1 MKLAINGI
9 GAVGGFGCG
18 TDALASALHSGRC
31 EPGRAAVKTTRG
43 PVEIPVYLAD
53 TSRLEDFVNKRA
65 LRRIDHFSKMA
76 LLGAHLALKE
86 AGKLEEDHSR
96 MGVIVATGY
105 GAAHTTYDF
114 LDSFLLQSDSFSSPT
129 CFSSSVHNAAA
140 ASISMLL
147 DITGPGLTVS
157 QFEMSA
163 ASALLAARSW
173 LEEGR
178 VDSVLFG
185 TVDEY
190 CDVLGYCWHRFYGEK
205 AAAPHEMRPLEFNMQ
220 SAIPGEGAAFFLLT
234 AEGKETVSPYGF
246 IEDIL
251 IGRCSGGKIGAT
263 QGTRLFIGAD
273 GNMTFSSYYMN
284 HLPGGV
290 PTTCYTPLYG
300 SLPTGQAFDI
310 AIAAISR
317 MNGKVF
323 PSPGTG
329 GCADIPERP
338 LGDDKIDCITIG
350 GEGELASV
358 ILC

>member
-18 TDALASALHSGRC
+18 TDALASALDSGRC
-31 EPGRAAVKTTRG
+31 EPGRVTIKTTRG
-43 PVEIPVYLAD
+43 PVEMPVYLAD
-53 TSRLEDFVNKRA
+53 TSRLEDFVNKRS
-65 LRRIDHFSKMA
+65 LRRVDHFSKMA
-76 LLGAHLALKE
+76 LLGSHLALKE

-114 LDSFLLQSDSFSSPT
+114 LDSFMLQSDSFSSPT

-147 DITGPGLTVS
+147 GITGPGLTVS
-157 QFEMSA
+157 QFEMSV

-190 CDVLGYCWHRFYGEK
+190 CDVLGYCWHRFFRDR
-205 AAAPHEMRPLEFNMQ
+205 ATTMHDMNPLEFDVQ

-234 AEGKETVSPYGF
+234 ANEKETASPYGF

-251 IGRCSGGKIGAT
+251 IGRCSRGKIGAT
-263 QGTRLFIGAD
+263 HGARLFIGAD
-273 GNMTFSSYYMN
+273 GNRMFGRYYRD
-284 HLPGGV
+284 HLPGSV
-290 PTTCYTPLYG
+290 PTACYTPLYG

-310 AIAAISR
+310 AIASISR
-317 MNGKVF
+317 KSGKVF
-323 PSPGTG
+323 PSPRPG
-329 GCADIPERP
+329 GNADTPGQP
-338 LGDDKIDCITIG
+338 LGDDKIECLVIG
-350 GEGELASV
+350 REGELGSV